1 MLLIT
6 LLSAIALLLTILNS
20 LTIRVV
26 KNKSAKASKKVSI
39 LIPMRNEAANVDGC
53 LESVLNQRGLSDFE
67 IIVLNDHSTDA
78 TAEKLIAYSQVKVIT
93 GADLPDGWLG
103 KIWACHQLS
112 QVATGEILVFLDA
125 DVRLTEDAVAS
136 TINEMKSWS
145 FISPY
150 PTQLSIGLPEKIFQP
165 LLHWSWLASVPLYIS
180 QKFGIKSMA
189 VANGQFFVVDKNA
202 YERCGGH
209 EKIKA
214 EVLDDLALARLL
226 LAAKYKG
233 GVAEGSKVA
242 SCTMYPNFSQLI
254 KGYEKSLWKAF
265 GGITRNI
272 FALLLLIATGVFSLV
287 AAIAGSELAA
297 LSFIFIYL
305 SRIISS
311 IRSGESAATA
321 IAHPVAVLILIYI
334 NIKSWIG
341 KFRGNLTWRDRV
353 IS

>member
-1 MLLIT
+1 
-6 LLSAIALLLTILNS
+6 
-20 LTIRVV
+20 
-26 KNKSAKASKKVSI
+26 
-39 LIPMRNEAANVDGC
+39 
-53 LESVLNQRGLSDFE
+53 
-67 IIVLNDHSTDA
+67 
-78 TAEKLIAYSQVKVIT
+78 
-93 GADLPDGWLG
+93 
-103 KIWACHQLS
+103 
-112 QVATGEILVFLDA
+112 
-125 DVRLTEDAVAS
+125 
-136 TINEMKSWS
+136 
-145 FISPY
+145 
-150 PTQLSIGLPEKIFQP
+150 
-165 LLHWSWLASVPLYIS
+165 
-180 QKFGIKSMA
+180 MA